1 VAKIHDNGGIIGKTV
16 DFNDTGTYTTGN
28 KKNSGI
34 WNIGSAIKTEPP
46 VSYDSLIVDY
56 SGSEGGDMR
65 FVLQTSN
72 VPDGTIVTYYLSGT
86 GITASDFTS
95 GFDYGSATINSN
107 QALITIGLSADALTE
122 GTETVTIT
130 LNPTDNS
137 GNQTGSLSANTTIA
151 DTSKT
156 VAYQITSFSDTT
168 PNEGTTVTVNYRVSN
183 SMETLYWTING
194 TTNDFNA
201 VNGASAFSSTTTSG
215 NDTWYNHSITFNV
228 NSDGTTEGNE
238 AFTFSLR
245 SGSTSG
251 TVQAT
256 QAFTVQDTSK
266 TIAYSIYSF
275 SDTTPNEGDTVNVE
289 MRVSNSNPTIYW
301 STSATTADVS
311 ASSGT
316 ATYIGTTVIGND
328 TYYRYTASFTI
339 TADTTTEGNE
349 AYTFYMRTG
358 STSGTIQAQQ
368 SFTIIDTSLDPTSGG
383 GTGLSDVL
391 ATYSG
396 QYSTSLWQQ
405 VDLSSSFSQFVGSTG
420 RLVFQYTS
428 GTSFRGDIQLD
439 DINIANNNYSFEV
452 SGENW
457 QTTTDGSTTTTYTDA
472 FYQGLAWTSVGTGTS
487 VNRWNRDSG
496 GTGSS
501 STGLASADAGS
512 WYLYVETSSPG
523 YSYKVSWLRSPEIV
537 LDNNTL
543 NFALGRYGSNIGTL
557 RVFWETTVPAVTD
570 LYSFTSHT
578 FTNAGLTGREGPTL
592 AQLQSA
598 YSGVTWAQDTQYFNV
613 STQGIQEWTVPADGT
628 YRIQASGASGGV
640 PYDASTRVGYG
651 AIVTADYVFTAG
663 ETIRLVVGQQGRP
676 VSQSNP
682 DGPLTGSAYNSGGGG
697 GSFVFKTISDSVPL
711 LAAGGGGGGA
721 YSGTSTLRANASTD
735 LTGNPG
741 TYVTNEGVLAVTGL
755 ISGQTLGGGGVN
767 LNSTSYKAGGGA
779 GWNGNGGGGH
789 SICTAQAPYHV
800 QGGWYRSKTLDTS
813 SSTTNGGPFMGGW
826 GGNNQAGNGSQQG
839 GFGGGGGGTGRCG
852 SCQAGGGGGYTG
864 GGIGSSTDSSPT
876 KESLAGGG
884 NYVSGN
890 TTALS
895 QPSVS
900 LQTSIASGYITITKL

>member
-1 VAKIHDNGGIIGKTV
+1 VAKVHDNGGIIGKTV

-34 WNIGSAIKTEPP
+34 WNIGAAVKTEPP
-46 VSYDSLIVDY
+46 ASYDILIVDY
-56 SGSEGGDMR
+56 SGSEDNNMR
-65 FVLQTSN
+65 FVLNTSN
-72 VPDGTIVTYYLSGT
+72 VPNGTTVGYTLSGT

-95 GFDYGSATINSN
+95 GSLTGTATVLANS
-107 QALITIGLSADALTE
+107 ALITVDIAADALTE

-130 LNPTDNS
+130 LDSTDS
-137 GNQTGSLSANTTIA
+137 LGNQTGSLSTNTTIT

-156 VAYQITSFSDTT
+156 VAYLINSFSDTT

-215 NDTWYNHSITFNV
+215 DDTWYYHTITFNV
-228 NSDGTTEGNE
+228 LADSFTEGNE

-266 TIAYSIYSF
+266 TIAYSIFSF

-289 MRVSNSNPTIYW
+289 MRVSNSNPNIYW
-301 STSATTADVS
+301 MIDLITTADVS
-311 ASSGT
+311 ATSGQ
-316 ATYIGTTVIGND
+316 ATYIGTTTIGND
-328 TYYRYTASFTI
+328 TFYRYTASFTI
-339 TADTTTEGNE
+339 VADTTTEGNE

-358 STSGTIQAQQ
+358 STSGTVQATQA
-368 SFTIIDTSLDPTSGG
+368 FTIQDTSLDPPSGG

-391 ATYSG
+391 ATYTG

-439 DINIANNNYSFEV
+439 DINIANNNYSFEIN
-452 SGENW
+452 GENW
-457 QTTTDGSTTTTYTDA
+457 QTTTDGSTTTTYTDT
-472 FYQGLAWTSVGTGTS
+472 FYQGLAWSSVGTGTT

-537 LDNNTL
+537 LDTNTL

-557 RVFWETTVPAVTD
+557 RVFWETTVPAVTA

-578 FTNAGLTGREGPTL
+578 FTSPITGPDGPTL
-592 AQLQSA
+592 QQATDSYDTTTNQWLL
-598 YSGVTWAQDTQYFNV
+598 DTQYFNMT
-613 STQGIQEWTVPADGT
+613 TQGIQEWTVPEDGT
-628 YRIQASGASGGV
+628 YRITAIGATGGIHGGSYNPAFPGAGATAVGEFTLTSGQV
-640 PYDASTRVGYG
+640 LN
-651 AIVTADYVFTAG
+651 
-663 ETIRLVVGQQGRP
+663 LVVGQKPSSITSTSG
-676 VSQSNP
+676 N
-682 DGPLTGSAYNSGGGG
+682 GAGGGG
-697 GSFVFKTISDSVPL
+697 GSWVYQGAIGGPSL
-711 LAAGGGGGGA
+711 LMVAGGGGGTGHGGA
-721 YSGTSTLRANASTD
+721 SNKGGNGKGGSATTDSVEITEGEGFGINFRYSNRSCGNKGLGQGGKSAQ
-735 LTGNPG
+735 TGG
-741 TYVTNEGVLAVTGL
+741 FTTNYR
-755 ISGQTLGGGGVN
+755 SG
-767 LNSTSYKAGGGA
+767 GGGA
-779 GWNGNGGGGH
+779 GWLSDGDDYSGYG
-789 SICTAQAPYHV
+789 
-800 QGGWYRSKTLDTS
+800 QGGDRFI
-813 SSTTNGGPFMGGW
+813 GGASEDNVQM
-826 GGNNQAGNGSQQG
+826 AG
-839 GFGGGGGGTGRCG
+839 GFGGGGGSGG
-852 SCQAGGGGGYTG
+852 SGNSGGGGGGYTG
-864 GGIGSSTDSSPT
+864 GGSGDGWKSINAGGNTSNSWGGG
-876 KESLAGGG
+876 AGGG
-884 NYVSGN
+884 TFISSAATNPS
-890 TTALS
+890 TTAGNS
-895 QPSVS
+895 GINYADTQNG
-900 LQTSIASGYITITKL
+900 SILIEKI